1 MIVWPTNPPRMPRF
15 SPIQPNRPKDHVSA
29 TLRNPGSVRHFSM
42 ADWDILIRQAR
53 NAGLLARLR
62 HVLDQHN
69 MVKHIPNE
77 ARWHFDAAATLAD
90 KQQLAVRWETS
101 QINQALAKLAI
112 PVIVLK
118 GGAYVMA
125 ALPAAA
131 GRLFNDIDI
140 LVPREQLGP
149 VEAALMLAGWNATGL
164 SDYDQRY
171 YRRWMHEIPPMQ
183 HIKRATVIDVHHA
196 ILPDTA
202 RYHPDS
208 RKLRSRAVAVEGM
221 PGVYVLSTE
230 DRILHSATHLF
241 HDGELPHGLRDLTDL
256 DLLLREATEAPD
268 FWPRLT
274 ERADELQL
282 GRSLYYALRYLRYFL
297 DTPVPDSVFAALHA
311 ATPNRLTLILMDAIF
326 TRVLAPAH
334 ASCADVLTP
343 AARLAAFVRAHWLRM
358 PAHLLIP
365 HLFHK
370 AFIRSTPDNDVPKPA

>member
-1 MIVWPTNPPRMPRF
+1 MPLF
-15 SPIQPNRPKDHVSA
+15 SPVGSSRPKDHVSA
-29 TLRNPGSVRHFSM
+29 TLRNPGRVRQFSM
-42 ADWDILIRQAR
+42 ADWDLLIRQAR
-53 NAGLLARLR
+53 SAGLLARVR
-62 HVLDQHN
+62 HVLDQHDLIDR
-69 MVKHIPNE
+69 IPNE

-90 KQQLAVRWETS
+90 KQQLAVRWEVG
-101 QINQALAKLAI
+101 QIREALARLAI

-118 GGAYVMA
+118 GGGYVIA

-183 HIKRATVIDVHHA
+183 HLKRATVIDVHHA

-202 RYHPDS
+202 RYHPDPG
-208 RKLRSRAVAVEGM
+208 KLRNSAVAVDGM
-221 PGVYVLSTE
+221 PGIYVLSTE

-256 DLLLREATEAPD
+256 DLLLRDAADSPD

-274 ERADELQL
+274 ARADELQL

-297 DTPVPDSVFAALHA
+297 DTPIPDSVFTTALRAAA
-311 ATPNRLTLILMDAIF
+311 PNRLTRGLMDAIF
-326 TRVLAPAH
+326 TRVLAPVH
-334 ASCADVLTP
+334 ASCADALTP

-358 PAHLLIP
+358 PIHLLVP